1 MKNFNKL
8 LCTVVSS
15 AMVFTSSL
23 SPVLAA
29 EFSDCSEN
37 NSVMNAAIDL
47 VSERGLMNGDDTGMF
62 RPNDRIIRAEAAAV
76 LGRVFEPRAVPTDDS
91 GFDDVDSTCFASGY
105 IKLLKEHGIISG
117 TGGNMFSPDA
127 DVTYDEFILMIE
139 RIAEDNLGD
148 NYDYLK
154 GVTAED
160 LNTPLTRGDAAI
172 ILSNAVDKI
181 LPQSSP
187 APVAS
192 TEPASGVNAF
202 AMNLNQK
209 ISEDEDNKNYMFSPL
224 SIKTA
229 LAMAANGAD
238 GETQKEILGAL
249 GIDDLNKYNESIKAL
264 IERYSGES
272 FDYNAYNSLVQKINS
287 GVCTDEDYSR
297 YEEYRKQLNSAEKP
311 QLSIANSVWVNKDY
325 KKKFGYKPSFK
336 SEFEKTIKDYF
347 GGTSETVG
355 DNNAVKR
362 INDWTS
368 DKTNGKIP
376 SIIDDSDFLAALIN
390 AVYFKGKW
398 RNEFSEYITKPA
410 VFHNSDGTETQ
421 TDFMNNTEYYEY
433 YSDADVQMLKMPYK
447 GGNTAMYI
455 ALDNG
460 KINNYDP
467 YFSKVKKEYVKVSIP
482 KFELKYENDMNNVL
496 KSLGINR
503 AFSEGNAE
511 FFSMCD
517 GIPQGENVYI
527 DKVLHK
533 TYISVDEEGTE
544 AAAVTAV
551 MMAGGGSAFVQ
562 PPEPK
567 VFTADR
573 PFTFIIR
580 DEKSGEILFMGRH
593 NAAVTVTT

>member
-8 LCTVVSS
+8 LCAVVS
-15 AMVFTSSL
+15 TTILCSSL

-29 EFSDCSEN
+29 EFPDCPEN
-37 NSVMNAAIDL
+37 KSVMNAAIDL
-47 VSERGLMNGDDTGMF
+47 VSERELMNGDDTGMF
-62 RPNDRIIRAEAAAV
+62 RPNDRITRAEAAAV
-76 LGRVFEPRAVPTDDS
+76 LGRIFEPRAVPTDDS
-91 GFDDVDSTCFASGY
+91 GFDDVDSACFASGY
-105 IKLLKEHGIISG
+105 VKLLKEHEIISG
-117 TGGNMFSPDA
+117 TGSNLFSPNA
-127 DVTYDEFILMIE
+127 DVTYAEFVLMIE
-139 RIAEDNLGD
+139 RIAGD
-148 NYDYLK
+148 NSDDNNDYLK

-160 LNTPLTRGDAAI
+160 LNESLTRGDAAI

-181 LPQSSP
+181 LPQSSL
-187 APVAS
+187 APTAL
-192 TEPASGVNAF
+192 TEPVSGVNAF

-209 ISEDEDNKNYMFSPL
+209 ISAEEENKNYMFSPL

-272 FDYNAYNSLVQKINS
+272 FDYNAYNALDQKINS
-287 GVCTDEDYSR
+287 GECTDEDYSR
-297 YEEYRKQLNSAEKP
+297 YEEYRRQLNSAEKP
-311 QLSIANSVWVNKDY
+311 QLSIANSVWINKDY
-325 KKKFGYKPSFK
+325 KKEFGYKPSFK
-336 SEFEKTIKDYF
+336 PEFEKTIKDYF

-355 DNNAVKR
+355 DGDAVKR

-398 RNEFSEYITKPA
+398 LDEFSEYLTKPA

-433 YSDADVQMLKMPYK
+433 YSNADVQMLKMPYK

-460 KINNYDP
+460 KINNYDT

-482 KFELKYENDMNNVL
+482 KFELKYENDMNDVL

-503 AFSEGNAE
+503 AFSMGNAE

-551 MMAGGGSAFVQ
+551 MMDGGSAFVQ

-573 PFTFIIR
+573 PFTFMIR

-593 NAAVTVTT
+593 NAAATVTP